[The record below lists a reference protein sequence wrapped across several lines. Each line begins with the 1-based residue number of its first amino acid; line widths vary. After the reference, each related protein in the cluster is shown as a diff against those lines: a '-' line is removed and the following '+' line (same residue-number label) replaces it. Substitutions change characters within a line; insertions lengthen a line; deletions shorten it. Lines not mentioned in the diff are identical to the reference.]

1 MNDPKAEFFAYLNT
15 ELDVGTLRRHV
26 KMWFESDEHH
36 AAVGDRLRERSA
48 ALIDLIRQAEWSCF
62 IESAADDCCP
72 WCKAARGRGTAESHE
87 HTCPV
92 VPVLYPKEP

>member
-15 ELDVGTLRRHV
+15 ESDVGTLRRHV

-48 ALIDLIRQAEWSCF
+48 DMIELIRQAEW
-62 IESAADDCCP
+62 AGGDGTPVCP
-72 WCKAARGRGTAESHE
+72 WCEMAQAQGHLP
-87 HTCPV
+87 TCPV
-92 VPVLYPKEP
+92 APVLYPKEQA

>member
-1 MNDPKAEFFAYLNT
+1 MTGLAQELTDTIARMEKSDLTEFQRGVVYGFKEILRSHFVQEGDP
-15 ELDVGTLRRHV
+15 
-26 KMWFESDEHH
+26 
-36 AAVGDRLRERSA
+36 
-48 ALIDLIRQAEWSCF
+48 ALIELIRQAEWACF

-92 VPVLYPKEP
+92 APILYPKEQA